1 MKLIKGLKIVDSKC
15 MLPMEV
21 EPGQVPP
28 KEEADILSNDSKRE
42 YIKLLRKRYK
52 NTESR
57 REKGQIISEY
67 CLTFSCHRKHAL
79 RVLNNN
85 SWKEWPQGS
94 LSREHR
100 RARRYNHLVVHWL
113 KKLYVEM
120 GYMCSKKMAA
130 SMPTWLPY
138 YPAPGLTAAVKEQLM
153 RMSPATIDRL
163 LRPHRAKI
171 GRARRSGTRRGY
183 RPKYIMQKIPLVDS
197 SYRPTRAGFVQ
208 ADTVSHCGGNLT
220 GNYAW
225 SLTVTDVY
233 SGWTENRAV
242 WNKLGADT
250 VKAIESIM
258 RTLPFGI
265 EKFNVDNGS
274 EFLNE
279 HFAEFFGLDRDNDI
293 ATRSRAYKKN
303 DNCFVE
309 QKNFTTVRE
318 IFGYDRLD
326 HPDVVKDMNE
336 LYRNELSLL
345 HNYFIPQM
353 KMTEKSREGARYK
366 RKYGKPQT
374 PYQVLMAS
382 NDVPETIKA
391 KLQTVFQTLDPFE
404 LRRCAQMK
412 LKLLIKEN
420 VDYPERKAA

>member
-1 MKLIKGLKIVDSKC
+1 MEDIKGLTVVDSKC

-21 EPGQVPP
+21 GPGQVQP
-28 KEEADILSNDSKRE
+28 KEEQDILSNDAKFE
-42 YIKLLRKRYK
+42 YIKLLRKRYR
-52 NTESR
+52 NTESKK
-57 REKGQIISEY
+57 EKGRIISEY
-67 CLTFSCHRKHAL
+67 CLTFDCHRKHAL

-85 SWKEWPQGS
+85 SWKEWHAGN
-94 LSREHR
+94 LSPEHR
-100 RARRYNHLVVHWL
+100 RFRRYNHFVLHWL
-113 KKLYVEM
+113 KKLYVAM

-138 YPAPGLTAAVKEQLM
+138 YLQPGLTLAIKEQLI

-171 GRARRSGTRRGY
+171 GRGRRSGTRKGY
-183 RPKYIMQKIPLVDS
+183 KPKYIMQKIPLIDGS
-197 SYRPTRAGFVQ
+197 IRPTRPGFVQ

-220 GNYAW
+220 GDYAW

-258 RTLPFGI
+258 RSLPFGI

-279 HFAEFFGLDRDNDI
+279 HFAEYFGLDREDDI

-326 HPDVVKDMNE
+326 HPDVVRLMNE

-353 KMTEKSREGARYK
+353 KLIEKTRVGARYK
-366 RKYGKPQT
+366 RTYSKPQT

-382 NDVPETIKA
+382 PDVPDLVKA

-404 LRRCAQMK
+404 LRRRAQMK

-420 VDYPERKAA
+420 VDYPERKVA